1 MVESKLQLV
10 ALKNQRRV
18 CKTLTNFTDLKGR
31 AFLLA
36 SDMMFAHTN
45 MDGKIKLIDIQ
56 ALLGVTLIK
65 QN

>member
-18 CKTLTNFTDLKGR
+18 CKALTNFTDLLGR
-31 AFLLA
+31 TFLLA
-36 SDMMFAHTN
+36 NDMMYAHTN

-56 ALLGVTLIK
+56 ALLAVTLIK
-65 QN
+65 HN